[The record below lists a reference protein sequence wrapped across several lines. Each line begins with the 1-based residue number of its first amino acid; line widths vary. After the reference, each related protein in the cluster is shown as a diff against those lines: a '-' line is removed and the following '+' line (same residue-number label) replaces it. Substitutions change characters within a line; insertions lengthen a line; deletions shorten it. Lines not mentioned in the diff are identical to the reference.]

1 MRVLSSSVLELHRG
15 RVLQAAVRAHLVVV
29 VSPDFNQEDGFS
41 VLSEPLDGQTFFK
54 ELAIEA
60 LAGAV
65 LPRVVGSVE

>member
-1 MRVLSSSVLELHRG
+1 MLELHRS

-29 VSPDFNQEDGFS
+29 VSAEFNQEDGFS
-41 VLSEPLDGQTFFK
+41 VLLEPLDGQPFVT